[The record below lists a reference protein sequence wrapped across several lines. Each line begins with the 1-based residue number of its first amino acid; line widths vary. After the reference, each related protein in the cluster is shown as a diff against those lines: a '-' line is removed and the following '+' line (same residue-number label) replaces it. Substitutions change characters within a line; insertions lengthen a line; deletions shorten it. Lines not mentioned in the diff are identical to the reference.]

1 MKRLKKWQLYTLIG
15 VVAAVVLAAGGFFFF
30 GGGAG
35 GGEPIENATPL
46 VQKPKEGSVA
56 SSVLLAGSVAA
67 EREQYVY
74 FDSTKGDLD
83 SILVN
88 VGDQVGEGQA
98 LVQYTSVD
106 AQTAYDSAAR
116 AVNKIDRQIN
126 ELNTYGTTV
135 EKTGDAEADN
145 ASVATAQRTVDSQ
158 LRELQD
164 SRADAVDNLNK
175 AWTALNNTTVL
186 STGEGTVVEVNHDV
200 SKSTTGTNQTL
211 VHIVSNGNLQV
222 KGELSEFNLSN
233 IKVGQEVSIT
243 SKVYPD
249 KTWTGKISF
258 ISDYPKDNHG
268 DAAAG
273 GAGGQSGSKYPFIVE
288 ITSEI
293 GDLKQGFSVNM
304 EVKNDSKGL
313 LIPVTAIL
321 ADGEKSYVWT
331 IDDKGIAKKVEVSL
345 GNADAENQEITSGLT
360 KEQRVITNPSADLEE
375 GKEVKSYEELD

>member
-1 MKRLKKWQLYTLIG
+1 MKKLKKWQLYSLIG
-15 VVAAVVLAAGGFFFF
+15 TASAIVLAAGGFLLF

-35 GGEPIENATPL
+35 GGDAVENATPM

-74 FDSTKGDLD
+74 FDATKGDLE
-83 SILVN
+83 SIYVS
-88 VGDQVGEGQA
+88 VGEQVGEGQA

-106 AQTAYDSAAR
+106 AQTAYDAAAR

-126 ELNTYGTTV
+126 DLNTYGVTV
-135 EKTGDAEADN
+135 DKTGDTEADTN
-145 ASVATAQRTVDSQ
+145 SVATAQRSVDSQ

-164 SRADAVDNLNK
+164 NRADAVDNLNK
-175 AWTALNNTTVL
+175 ALTALNNTTVL

-200 SKSTTGTNQTL
+200 SKSNTGSNQTL

-222 KGELSEFNLSN
+222 KGELSEFNLAN
-233 IKVGQEVSIT
+233 IKVGQEVTIT

-249 KTWTGKISF
+249 KTWTGKINF
-258 ISDYPKDNHG
+258 ISDYPKDSQG
-268 DAAAG
+268 AATNT
-273 GAGGQSGSKYPFIVE
+273 GAQSGAKYPFTVE

-321 ADGEKSYVWT
+321 ADGDKSYVWT
-331 IDDKGIAKKVEVSL
+331 IDDKGLAKKVKVTL

-360 KEQRVITNPSADLEE
+360 KESKVITNPSADLEE
-375 GKEVKSYEELD
+375 GKEVKPYDEVD